1 MPPDPTNAVDPTV
14 STVSETV
21 KRAGRG
27 KFAAGARPG
36 PGRPKGERARL
47 AAALDSLASTEAE
60 AVLAAVVAAA
70 KGGDMTAA
78 RIVLERLWPVPKGR
92 ALELDLP
99 PVENATG
106 LVSAM
111 AALVAAMADGTVTPD
126 EAKVIA
132 GVLSEQRAAIETADL
147 AERLQ
152 TLEEAAPLLDEDGDR

>member
-1 MPPDPTNAVDPTV
+1 MPPNDDAVDPTV

-21 KRAGRG
+21 KRGGRG
-27 KFAAGARPG
+27 RFTAGTRPG

-111 AALVAAMADGTVTPD
+111 AALVAAMAGAEVTPD

-132 GVLSEQRAAIETADL
+132 GVLSDQRLAIETSDL

-152 TLEEAAPLLDEDGDR
+152 ILEEAAPLLADDGDA